1 MRLRSTVSDPRGVP
15 LSKKLTVPVGVPLVV
30 EATLAVLVTFK
41 SNAMVG
47 VLRVVVVTVG
57 AFVTD
62 SVPL

>member
-1 MRLRSTVSDPRGVP
+1 